1 MSGTIYYKTDE
12 EIELIRKS
20 SLLVTETIA
29 EVGKYIKAGVTTLEL
44 DEIAETFIRDH
55 GAIPAFK
62 GYADF
67 PNTLCTS
74 VNHHVVHGIPNK
86 KSIKEGDVL
95 SIDCGTI
102 MNGFYGDSAYTYALQ
117 GTGEETMKLLKT
129 TLESLYCGIEKAV
142 VGNRLGDI
150 GYAIQQL
157 AEIKSGYGVVRDL
170 VGHGIGR
177 ALHESPEVPNFGRRG
192 KGLKLLNGLVIAIE
206 PMVNLGNKRVT
217 VSSDGWTVATID
229 QKPSAHYEHTLA
241 VRKGEADI
249 LSSFKPIEEVIKNN
263 PDLQDIN

>member
-1 MSGTIYYKTDE
+1 MSGTIYYKTEE

-29 EVGKYIKAGVTTLEL
+29 EVGKYVKPGVTTLEL
-44 DEIAETFIRDH
+44 DGIAETFIRDH

-74 VNHHVVHGIPNK
+74 LNEQVVHGIPNNDA
-86 KSIKEGDVL
+86 IKEGDVV

-102 MNGFYGDSAYTYALQ
+102 INGFYGDAAFTYALQ
-117 GTGEETMKLLKT
+117 GTPEKTMQLLQT
-129 TLESLYCGIEKAV
+129 TIASLYRGIGQAV
-142 VGNRLGDI
+142 VGKRLGDI
-150 GYAIQQL
+150 GYAIQQF
-157 AEIKSGYGVVRDL
+157 AEVELGYGVVRDL

-177 ALHESPEVPNFGRRG
+177 ALHESPEVPNYGKRG
-192 KGLKLLNGLVIAIE
+192 KGLKLKEGLVIAIE
-206 PMVNLGNKRVT
+206 PMINLGDKRVK
-217 VSSDGWTVATID
+217 VSSDGWTVSTID
-229 QKPSAHYEHTLA
+229 GKPSGHYEHTL
-241 VRKGEADI
+241 VVKKGEADI